1 MGGTTASGF
10 VIGRGTRLRSLPR
23 IKPRRPAAVAAV
35 GMWARRLR
43 CPSEA
48 SCPQPSRRECRSCRR
63 ATPPWAPARP
73 EPDAAG
79 GCCTT
84 RLENAHGTVVREVL
98 YPWHPWF
105 GLDVHVHAAATK
117 ADGVY
122 FRCTLNGA
130 DGARWQELP
139 AWMFDR
145 AACAGPCIVAEPF
158 VSLAA
163 LSALSRLLDAM
174 GRPSPSAPQPP
185 GLGAHSRLDRN
196 RGEHHADG
204 TSVTITHPAGYA
216 ATAGDDREAAPDRSV
231 RRRHREDGGAD
242 LARVAG
248 GGTRPPDHPDGAI
261 DPGSR
266 APGRRGPVE
275 GGQ

>member
-1 MGGTTASGF
+1 MAIRRRSSSPLRAGWRQGRSASG
-10 VIGRGTRLRSLPR
+10 S
-23 IKPRRPAAVAAV
+23 
-35 GMWARRLR
+35 
-43 CPSEA
+43 
-48 SCPQPSRRECRSCRR
+48 CRSP
-63 ATPPWAPARP
+63 TD
-73 EPDAAG
+73 PDAA
-79 GCCTT
+79 CPRCTT
-84 RLENAHGTVVREVL
+84 RVENAHGTGVREVL
-98 YPWHPWF
+98 YRWHPWF
-105 GLDVHVHAAATK
+105 GLAVHVHAAATK

-130 DGARWQELP
+130 EGDRWQELP

-145 AACAGPCIVAEPF
+145 AACAGSCMLVAEPF
-158 VSLAA
+158 VSMAA

-174 GRPSPSAPQPP
+174 GRPSPSSPQPP

-231 RRRHREDGGAD
+231 RRRHREDGAD

-248 GGTRPPDHPDGAI
+248 GGARPPDQSDGAT

-266 APGRRGPVE
+266 ARGRRGPVE